1 MMSMNPSTVPL
12 VPQKQIEDL
21 TALIML
27 LENKDAIKERLN
39 RLSEHQATIEKIRAD
54 STKLLQTA
62 RQAHEDSLK
71 AQEGLDHRRE
81 ILEAREEE
89 VKRAETAVKI
99 REEAIGETEKSV
111 DRKLVEG
118 ASKLADERREF
129 IEAKARQDSEHI
141 KRVAEQAFIAQGLD
155 EREQAVAAEEARVKA
170 LADEIEQRLNM
181 IKNAAMGPVP
191 AEVIT
196 SMQGA

>member
-1 MMSMNPSTVPL
+1 MMTMNAPTVPL
-12 VPQKQIEDL
+12 VPQKHIEDL

-39 RLSEHQATIEKIRAD
+39 RLSEQQATIENIRAD

-71 AQEGLDHRRE
+71 AQEGLNHRRTV
-81 ILEAREEE
+81 IEAREEE
-89 VKRAETAVKI
+89 VKRAEAAVKE
-99 REEAIGETEKSV
+99 REEAITETEKSV

-118 ASKLADERREF
+118 AAKLADERREF
-129 IEAKARQDSEHI
+129 IEAKARQDNEHI
-141 KRVAEQAFIAQGLD
+141 QRTVAQKMIAKALD

-170 LADEIEQRLNM
+170 LAAEIEGRLNM
-181 IKNAAMGPVP
+181 IKNAAMGPIPDTTVL
-191 AEVIT
+191 
-196 SMQGA
+196 MHGG

>member
-39 RLSEHQATIEKIRAD
+39 RLSEQQATIENIRAD

-118 ASKLADERREF
+118 ASKLAADRAKLNDDQAIIVASNKDALNKISAQMIDLNLRE
-129 IEAKARQDSEHI
+129 K
-141 KRVAEQAFIAQGLD
+141 
-155 EREQAVAAEEARVKA
+155 AVAAEEARVKA
-170 LADEIEQRLNM
+170 LAAEIEGRLNM
-181 IKNAAMGPVP
+181 IKNAAMGPLSKE
-191 AEVIT
+191 A
-196 SMQGA
+196 